1 MNCPQCQHDD
11 SKVIDSRTSGDVIRR
26 RRECLRCEERF
37 TTHER
42 IEMRVPWV
50 LKRSGKREPFT
61 REKLLRGVAL
71 ACRKRPV
78 DSDAMEALAIRVE
91 QALSNLREEEVP
103 STTVGE
109 LVIGELKRVDEVA
122 YVRFASVYRAFES
135 VEQFIDAI
143 RPLREASLETPVG
156 AELAPDGPP
165 SA

>member
-1 MNCPQCQHDD
+1 MNCPRCQHDD

-42 IEMRVPWV
+42 VEMRVPWV

-61 REKLLRGVAL
+61 REKLLHGVAL

-78 DSDAMEALAIRVE
+78 DADAMEALAVRVE
-91 QALSNLREEEVP
+91 QALSNLREDDVP
-103 STTVGE
+103 STAVGALVMEE
-109 LVIGELKRVDEVA
+109 LRHVDEVA

-143 RPLREASLETPVG
+143 GPLR
-156 AELAPDGPP
+156 APRQDAP
-165 SA
+165 AA

>member
-1 MNCPQCQHDD
+1 MICPRCQHDD

-61 REKLLRGVAL
+61 RDKLLRGVAL

-78 DSDAMEALAIRVE
+78 DADAMEALAIRVE
-91 QALSNLREEEVP
+91 HAVANLREDDVL

-109 LVIGELKRVDEVA
+109 LVMGELRHVDEVA

-135 VEQFIDAI
+135 VEQFMEAI
-143 RPLREASLETPVG
+143 GPLRAT
-156 AELAPDGPP
+156 APEVVDLGGTP